1 MQERA
6 ALSCLLP
13 SLHHIMFVSAQGWK
27 EMIAL
32 DLVFFYQLEKYLT
45 VSCLNVA
52 FHTVSAFMGG
62 GV

>member
-32 DLVFFYQLEKYLT
+32 DLWD
-45 VSCLNVA
+45 N
-52 FHTVSAFMGG
+52 SAVIPAGDRR
-62 GV
+62 VN